1 MGKAGGELKEK
12 QIIGSLG
19 LDDVHEKH
27 IHEPIF
33 GEKQS
38 VKKTMTSAMNR
49 SLIQYFAKIGR
60 STKDDEVV
68 DLDYVE
74 QFLANG
80 ADINCADKYGQ
91 TLLHE
96 VCKLTKKKKAKKKTT
111 THTHA

>member
-1 MGKAGGELKEK
+1 MGRQDQDGEERVM
-12 QIIGSLG
+12 GSLG

-38 VKKTMTSAMNR
+38 VKRTMTSAMNR
-49 SLIQYFAKIGR
+49 SLIQYFAKLGR
-60 STKDDEVV
+60 SKKEDEVV

-74 QFLANG
+74 QMLTNE

-96 VCKLTKKKKAKKKTT
+96 VCYC
-111 THTHA
+111 

>member
-1 MGKAGGELKEK
+1 MGKTDQDGADKMV
-12 QIIGSLG
+12 GSLG
-19 LDDVHEKH
+19 LADVGEKH

-38 VKKTMTSAMNR
+38 VKKTLTSAMNR
-49 SLIQYFAKIGR
+49 SCIQYFAKLGR
-60 STKDDEVV
+60 SKKDDEVV

-74 QFLANG
+74 QMLSNG

-96 VCKLTKKKKAKKKTT
+96 VG
-111 THTHA
+111 

>member
-1 MGKAGGELKEK
+1 MGKADATIEEK
-12 QIIGSLG
+12 IEGSLG

-38 VKKTMTSAMNR
+38 VKKTLTSAMNR

-60 STKDDEVV
+60 SKKENEVV

-74 QFLANG
+74 QMLTSG
-80 ADINCADKYGQ
+80 ADINCSDKHGQ
-91 TLLHE
+91 TVLHE
-96 VCKLTKKKKAKKKTT
+96 VCILLLSQIVKA
-111 THTHA
+111 